1 MVPLPFPG
9 VAPSW
14 KPFRMGFWELLMS
27 EEELRSAPSLKRG
40 RRFDWLYDRMVTG
53 GRLESVLSKSLELP
67 QEVWRRL
74 SSETITNCG
83 RRSSA
88 C

>member
-1 MVPLPFPG
+1 VEAFPNGFLG
-9 VAPSW
+9 V
-14 KPFRMGFWELLMS
+14 LMS

-53 GRLESVLSKSLELP
+53 GGFESVLSKSLELP